1 MANEKQ
7 PVEKQPVNARLS
19 RRAFLTALGVG
30 IPTAILAAACAAPAP
45 PQAAPPPPTAAPTLK
60 EGAEVTLNGIK
71 YINVGGT
78 LHPVA
83 DSSPPSPGAKT
94 IAAGQPITG
103 KLATVKGSN
112 LLVPKEI
119 VNDPNAI
126 ARYLLELVYAGPL
139 PESNLS
145 IPYINSPEGGI
156 PHNDDKSL
164 LTGKMEPGQSRL
176 TVEIHPFD
184 EVSLYSTGQVFLPVT
199 SEEAVRLSTQPRT
212 VSELRANGKRN
223 VHLIFEPTRLADG
236 TNAIRIPGGKD
247 ADQNVKTPGDNVN
260 RGNILIILPPTEQGN
275 TALQM
280 QADSHSNWRAQYN
293 VQNMVTRNNG
303 ISANEILPYLLYN
316 PDAQRSE
323 GHGMN
328 TVTSMYKGSNCQG
341 KGCRTHDDQGKEIA
355 DMAGIGVYIFQ
366 PDPKSKAFTVL
377 AATVLTDSEIPDIL
391 RKN

>member
-1 MANEKQ
+1 
-7 PVEKQPVNARLS
+7 
-19 RRAFLTALGVG
+19 
-30 IPTAILAAACAAPAP
+30 
-45 PQAAPPPPTAAPTLK
+45 
-60 EGAEVTLNGIK
+60 
-71 YINVGGT
+71 
-78 LHPVA
+78 
-83 DSSPPSPGAKT
+83 
-94 IAAGQPITG
+94 
-103 KLATVKGSN
+103 
-112 LLVPKEI
+112 
-119 VNDPNAI
+119 
-126 ARYLLELVYAGPL
+126 
-139 PESNLS
+139 
-145 IPYINSPEGGI
+145 
-156 PHNDDKSL
+156 
-164 LTGKMEPGQSRL
+164 
-176 TVEIHPFD
+176 
-184 EVSLYSTGQVFLPVT
+184 
-199 SEEAVRLSTQPRT
+199 
-212 VSELRANGKRN
+212 
-223 VHLIFEPTRLADG
+223 
-236 TNAIRIPGGKD
+236 
-247 ADQNVKTPGDNVN
+247 
-260 RGNILIILPPTEQGN
+260 LIILPPTEQGN